1 MNLIEILKELP
12 LQRWTHSHKKQLLEL
27 AKVEVLKE
35 KNGIA
40 TVIKFNDMQYTVQH
54 PSHIR
59 GNQNLN
65 RREKLAKDQ
74 ITHST

>member
-12 LQRWTHSHKKQLLEL
+12 LQRWTHAHKKQLLESVQV
-27 AKVEVLKE
+27 VEVIKE

-40 TVIKFNDMQYTVQH
+40 TVIKYNDQQYSVQH

-59 GNQNLN
+59 GNQNLK
-65 RREKLAKDQ
+65 RRG
-74 ITHST
+74 TS